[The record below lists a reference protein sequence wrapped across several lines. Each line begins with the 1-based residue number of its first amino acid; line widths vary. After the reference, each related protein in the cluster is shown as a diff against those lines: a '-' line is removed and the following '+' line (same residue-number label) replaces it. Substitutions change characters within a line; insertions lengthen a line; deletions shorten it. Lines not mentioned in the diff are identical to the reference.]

1 MRSARAFAKINLA
14 LVVGAPRDGKHD
26 VATVLQLIDLH
37 DTIAIEAAETLVVEG
52 FAEDT
57 IVRDAVEALARAAGC
72 EPRWRVGIEKR
83 IPVAAGLGGG
93 SSDAATALTLANESL
108 DEPLAPDDLHLVA
121 ARVGADVPF
130 FLVGGAQLG
139 TDDGTVLERLE
150 LPTDYSVVLVVP
162 TGVTKTST
170 GDVYRAFD
178 ARGGADGFARSR
190 SRTGGRARLGHDA
203 VRPHETSAQ
212 RPRLVATRVGA
223 RGCRGV
229 PCGRHR
235 RRSRGVRAVRGAR
248 DRDSGRRGP
257 LGCRRVVRRA
267 SDRGG
272 RPIVS
277 GKMAGLLGR
286 GQVVRQRVLVP

>member
-150 LPTDYSVVLVVP
+150 LPTDYSLVLVVP

-178 ARGGADGFARSR
+178 ARGGADGFARREAALADALAAVTTPYDLTRLPHNDLASSPLASELEAAGAFR
-190 SRTGGRARLGHDA
+190 ADVTGAGPAVYGLFEAHATAIRAAEALSDA
-203 VRPHETSAQ
+203 GESFVVRPIEA
-212 RPRLVATRVGA
+212 GD
-223 RGCRGV
+223 
-229 PCGRHR
+229 
-235 RRSRGVRAVRGAR
+235 RS
-248 DRDSGRRGP
+248 
-257 LGCRRVVRRA
+257 
-267 SDRGG
+267 
-272 RPIVS
+272 
-277 GKMAGLLGR
+277 
-286 GQVVRQRVLVP
+286 